1 MVYEN
6 VLAKTINRGKTRP
19 LLLAVGASSRYD
31 TVAAD
36 AQQTECRGG
45 G

>member
-36 AQQTECRGG
+36 AATD
-45 G
+45 